1 MKTKI
6 FNKLL
11 TLTLMISAL
20 SVVQTSLAATT
31 TETIDFSSSCW
42 GISYQNYV
50 NGTFYDHGYTI
61 DGYQL
66 KYNTYV
72 DAVMLNY
79 LGSSDRIGYGTITLP
94 TFSGTITSIKVYT
107 VNATSSTLRYI
118 DLYVNGVLQGTTKTH
133 SVQPDATHYTTP
145 ASWTGLSIAPGSTV
159 MLKNVTN
166 NNEFHIGSIEI
177 THNGSTS
184 LYQSTSIDGK
194 GNVSATII
202 PNGAGTVTISPQRQ
216 NVFEDVE
223 VEATP
228 ASGYEFS
235 YWEAYVY
242 TDCSSESL
250 DNSILY
256 MGTEEAENLVTIP
269 YGGYDA
275 GLGDSY
281 GKNVRLVAHFE
292 EVSTYTVSYSRSK
305 ASCAQNSSGSWPANA
320 TGITSGTV
328 HSLPTDIELNGVD
341 GYTFA
346 GWTTN
351 GSYTNSSTAPSPLY
365 TTSVTVT
372 SNLTLYPVFQKGGTT
387 GPSVSFSRKKST
399 AMEAGHYLIAI
410 GQSGSQPCI
419 GPNLNTTTYKLDPI
433 SQTVT
438 ASSAS
443 VTDRQVMWQV
453 AASGTYWTIKNVY
466 TNKYIALRRSGGD
479 IANNKIDL
487 VNSVT
492 NDAKWTV
499 IIKGEHYYFQSAVD
513 PNYYLSYRSGAWYA
527 HDFTGKDDN
536 TINNYSGSIYLY
548 KSSTTPAAATSTY
561 TITPECNTHTL
572 TYDPNDATSGTVP
585 ASATEYASGSSVT
598 VKGNSGDLAK
608 PGYDFNGWKTAPS
621 SGTAY
626 AAGST
631 ITMNAD
637 YTLYAQWL
645 AHDITLE
652 LDANTANG
660 GDTDGSGTVKYDA
673 TALTS
678 ITHATGQTGRTLLGY
693 YTAPTAGT
701 KVLNADGTYA
711 ATAVTDYITSSKWT
725 RDESPTTL
733 HAQWRYNTYTVVF
746 NKNATGPSGSMANQ
760 VFTYGTAQNLTTN
773 NFTWSAHNFE
783 GWATEPSG
791 AVVYGNGAEVN
802 NLTTT
807 DGGTFNL
814 YAVWTDK
821 TYDDY
826 KFTCVDI
833 ALTTEDTDPVLVT
846 SRNEVNIMAKKKLL
860 LTVDGTIGPIDLTS
874 EGNVLKFYKKTTSAP
889 IRYVELTGANRLN
902 APVTDQEVY
911 VSYAP
916 TTAGT
921 GDFAYPRI
929 TVTQGANVRNYDG
942 KVVAR
947 NLPDAV
953 AIVAKVGS
961 TWHAL
966 PANMATATNPEP
978 VPVTV
983 ALEGGIL
990 KATGPSTV
998 SYKLWPVATTKST
1011 QDRFGTAT
1019 GYTPAALYGDRL
1031 RFAGNDNKALWMNN
1045 STSASTI
1052 KNDGAITAIG
1062 THFATDAAYEWKVE
1076 TTLAD
1081 GNFTYQLTAENG
1093 TNTYDLRMKQSD
1105 FKWGTYANGETNVI
1119 YILPLVEKT
1128 PAELTV
1134 MEWGTNEIAISY
1146 PNGGNATA
1154 ITAKIDNGATT
1165 DVTKTSLGGD
1175 MYRLTNVG
1183 NLQANPGKT
1192 LTLDITESG
1201 SPKQVICQIP
1211 LIVTTTQNVTN
1222 LRELLPGANATE
1234 KGKVANVTDVVI
1246 RKTGNNIG
1254 KLQTAGS
1261 TADVK
1266 FNNIYVYP
1274 AAKLNVTDNT
1284 RLSLNHLYLRGG
1296 YSFLSAV
1303 NSDNYK
1309 MPEAYITAQLTGSA
1323 NIIYDLYINNSYYY
1337 FFALPYTVP
1346 LSSVHDETGS
1356 DDFKVW
1362 VKYYDGEH
1370 RASGS
1375 QVSGWKYYSGSNFA
1389 SGVGYEIAAKP
1400 RVTGRPIAILR
1411 FPLGNGALSSGEG
1424 AQSGT
1429 VVEAGTK
1436 TGVSVTAHGMEDGEL
1451 KDGVTANNAGWNF
1464 VGNPYMSSWKQTTD
1478 WGAGSNM
1485 QTGSLVENKP
1495 DDEHWDGTYKWKS
1508 EDVRY
1513 VTLYNQFTQEYTQSA
1528 SANCELP
1535 PFLPFFIQ
1543 VNTDG
1548 TFTMAQGNRQAKM
1561 RGFAKNIQPIR
1572 EQLIELYLNGS
1583 ERRDNTGLLIGEE
1596 FSADYEVGDDLVK
1609 MKGDNQLALYTQTGG
1624 YDLAFNALS
1633 EELAAQ
1639 RIPLGFT
1646 APTDG
1651 EYSISLNDD
1660 SDLREVESIIL
1671 TDYETGLEI
1680 DLLAEDYVFD
1690 AVAEKNNDRRF
1701 TLNVRMRKWGDIGT
1715 DIEQQ
1720 YGNGLLND
1728 VRVMNSSTGLV
1739 LRGVPQD
1746 AAVYVYDMT
1755 GKLIESYLPAAKG
1768 QPTDSNYRRIE
1779 LNGLP
1784 VGVYNI
1790 RVQTPQQGK
1799 TLRTI
1804 VEF

>member
-11 TLTLMISAL
+11 TLTLIISAL
-20 SVVQTSLAATT
+20 SVVQTAWALE
-31 TETIDFSSSCW
+31 ETIDFSSSCW

-94 TFSGTITSIKVYT
+94 TFSGTISAIKVYT

-166 NNEFHIGSIEI
+166 SNEVHIGSIEI
-177 THNGSTS
+177 THSGKTS
-184 LYQSTSIDGK
+184 LFQSTSIDGK
-194 GNVSATII
+194 GNVSATVT
-202 PNGAGTVTISPQRQ
+202 PVGAGTVSISPTRQ

-223 VEATP
+223 VEAIP

-275 GLGDSY
+275 GLGNSY

-292 EVSTYTVSYSRSK
+292 EVSTYTVSYNRSK
-305 ASCAQNSSGSWPANA
+305 ASCAQNGSGSWFANA

-328 HSLPTDIELNGVD
+328 HSLPTDIELDGVD

-351 GSYTNSSTAPSPLY
+351 GTYSNSSTAPSPLY

-399 AMEAGHYLIAI
+399 AMEAGYYLIAI
-410 GQSGSQPCI
+410 GQSGSQPCV

-466 TNKYIALRRSGGD
+466 TNQYIALRRSGGD

-487 VNSVT
+487 VSSVT

-513 PNYYLSYRSGAWYA
+513 ANYYLSYRSGAWYA

-561 TITPECNTHTL
+561 TINPECNTHTL
-572 TYDPNDATSGTVP
+572 TYNANGATSGAVP
-585 ASATEYASGSSVT
+585 ASATEYTSGSSVT

-608 PGYDFNGWKTAPS
+608 TGYDFNGWKTAPS

-631 ITMNAD
+631 ITMSAD

-645 AHDITLE
+645 AHTIDIT
-652 LDANTANG
+652 LDANTAAG
-660 GDTDGSGTVKYDA
+660 GLTDGSASVKYDG
-673 TALTS
+673 TALESET
-678 ITHATGQTGRTLLGY
+678 THVTGSAGKTLLGY
-693 YTAPTAGT
+693 YAAADGST
-701 KVLNADGTYA
+701 KVLNADGSFA
-711 ATAVTDYITSSKWT
+711 AASVAGYITSSKWI
-725 RDESPTTL
+725 RDDATTL
-733 HAQWRYNTYTVVF
+733 YAHWRDNTYQVSF
-746 NKNATGPSGSMANQ
+746 NMNATGPTGTMTNQ
-760 VFTYGTAQNLTTN
+760 NFTYGVAQDLKTN
-773 NFTWSAHNFE
+773 AFKWTAHNFE
-783 GWATEPSG
+783 GWATTPSG
-791 AVVYGNGAEVN
+791 AVVYGNKANVI
-802 NLTTT
+802 NLTAT
-807 DGGTFNL
+807 DGATVPL

-821 TYDDY
+821 TYNDY

-846 SRNEVNIMAKKKLL
+846 SRNGVNIMAKKKLI
-860 LTVDGTIGPIDLTS
+860 LTVDGTTGVIDLAS

-902 APVTDQEVY
+902 APVTDQEIY

-921 GDFAYPRI
+921 GASVYPRI
-929 TVTQGANVRNYDG
+929 TVTQGANIRNYDG
-942 KVVAR
+942 KVIAR

-961 TWHAL
+961 TWYAL
-966 PANMATATNPEP
+966 PANMTTAANPAP

-983 ALEGGIL
+983 ALEGGVL

-998 SYKLWPVATTKST
+998 SYKLWPVATTNST

-1019 GYTPAALYGDRL
+1019 GYTPAALYADRL
-1031 RFAGNDNKALWMNN
+1031 RFAGNYDKALWMNN

-1062 THFATDAAYEWKVE
+1062 NHFATDAAYEWEVTTTE
-1076 TTLAD
+1076 TD
-1081 GNFTYQLTAENG
+1081 GQFVYNLKANNSSN
-1093 TNTYDLRMKQSD
+1093 TNYLRMKEAD
-1105 FKWGTYANGETNVI
+1105 FKWGTYASGNTNEL
-1119 YILPLVEKT
+1119 YILPLIEKT
-1128 PAELTV
+1128 PVV
-1134 MEWGTNEIAISY
+1134 MNVIEWCTDSMVISY
-1146 PNGGNATA
+1146 PNGANASA
-1154 ITAKIDNGATT
+1154 ITATIGEGTPTT
-1165 DVTKTSLGGD
+1165 VTKVSLGGD
-1175 MYRLTNVG
+1175 IFKLKGVG
-1183 NLQANPGKT
+1183 DLQSNPAKM

-1201 SPKQVICQIP
+1201 SPKQMIFTIP
-1211 LIVTTTQNVTN
+1211 LIVDDAKTEAV
-1222 LRELLPGANATE
+1222 LRSSVPGANATE
-1234 KGKVANVTDVVI
+1234 KNRLAATVDVVI
-1246 RKTGNNIG
+1246 RN
-1254 KLQTAGS
+1254 
-1261 TADVK
+1261 
-1266 FNNIYVYP
+1266 
-1274 AAKLNVTDNT
+1274 
-1284 RLSLNHLYLRGG
+1284 GG
-1296 YSFLSAV
+1296 TL
-1303 NSDNYK
+1303 
-1309 MPEAYITAQLTGSA
+1309 TTGSA
-1323 NIIYDLYINNSYYY
+1323 SGSFKDLYIYPGGKADISRNFAVKNIYMRGGFSWSDNKATFLLPQMKVTDGVSITGIGSAGNGVYYDLYADFAMFYNI
-1337 FFALPYTVP
+1337 ALPKTVT
-1346 LSSVHDETGS
+1346 LSQVTNEENGDVFSARVKWYDGSKRSGANPMANCWVALTSGS
-1356 DDFKVW
+1356 DPLERGK
-1362 VKYYDGEH
+1362 
-1370 RASGS
+1370 
-1375 QVSGWKYYSGSNFA
+1375 
-1389 SGVGYEIAAKP
+1389 GYEIAVKP
-1400 RVTGRPIAILR
+1400 RTDGATNGRTIGILR
-1411 FPLGNGALSSGEG
+1411 FPLLKATAWSNEG
-1424 AQSGT
+1424 DCTPA
-1429 VVEAGTK
+1429 
-1436 TGVSVTAHGMEDGEL
+1436 VTAHGMTAGAL
-1451 KDGVTANNAGWNF
+1451 NTGVTANNAGWNLM
-1464 VGNPYMSSWKQTTD
+1464 GNPFFSSFTATS
-1478 WGAGSNM
+1478 AGLVID
-1485 QTGSLVENKP
+1485 SLTKHLDPVSGTWN
-1495 DDEHWDGTYKWKS
+1495 GTYDWLPAEKVKYYTIPNKT
-1508 EDVRY
+1508 DY
-1513 VTLYNQFTQEYTQSA
+1513 DFTDARAATYKLEA
-1528 SANCELP
+1528 
-1535 PFLPFFIQ
+1535 FWPFFIQ
-1543 VNTDG
+1543 AASDG
-1548 TFTMAQGNRQAKM
+1548 MLTFSASKRVLRTPALAQQHNVREINLDFMLENAQGVSDIA
-1561 RGFAKNIQPIR
+1561 GLNISDDYLT
-1572 EQLIELYLNGS
+1572 EFDMDDKVKTIENGI
-1583 ERRDNTGLLIGEE
+1583 D
-1596 FSADYEVGDDLVK
+1596 F
-1609 MKGDNQLALYTQTGG
+1609 MKVYTIMGG
-1624 YDLAFNALS
+1624 YKIAFNS
-1633 EELAAQ
+1633 MPEIRAAQ
-1639 RIPLGFT
+1639 SIPVGYIAPKAGDYIFT
-1646 APTDG
+1646 LPSYTDFTDI
-1651 EYSISLNDD
+1651 EAIL
-1660 SDLREVESIIL
+1660 L
-1671 TDYETGLEI
+1671 TDYQEGITT
-1680 DLLAEDYVFD
+1680 DLIFSDYEFSTAKGQFD
-1690 AVAEKNNDRRF
+1690 ERFVLNIILRAPQVA
-1701 TLNVRMRKWGDIGT
+1701 T
-1715 DIEQQ
+1715 DIDDVQSS
-1720 YGNGLLND
+1720 GLPD
-1728 VRVMNSSTGLV
+1728 VRVMGSNGQIIIGGL
-1739 LRGVPQD
+1739 PQGAD
-1746 AAVYVYDMT
+1746 VYIYDMT
-1755 GKLIESYLPAAKG
+1755 GKMITHQASAGPRLGIAVPH
-1768 QPTDSNYRRIE
+1768 
-1779 LNGLP
+1779 
-1784 VGVYNI
+1784 GVYNVRI
-1790 RVQTPQQGK
+1790 LSNDGNLTIK
-1799 TLRTI
+1799 TI
-1804 VEF
+1804 VKD

>member
-11 TLTLMISAL
+11 TFVLIASAL

-31 TETIDFSSSCW
+31 NETLDFSSSCW
-42 GISYQNYV
+42 GIPDGIYTS
-50 NGTFYDHGYTI
+50 GEFYDHGYNI
-61 DGYQL
+61 VGEHL
-66 KYNTYV
+66 KYNSYN
-72 DAVMLNY
+72 DYILMNY
-79 LGSSDRIGYGTITLP
+79 LSSGEHDGWGTITLP
-94 TFSGTITSIKVYT
+94 TFSGTVSNIQIF
-107 VNATSSTLRYI
+107 APSSASTTRKI
-118 DLYVNGVLQGTTKTH
+118 ALYVNGVKQGDDL
-133 SVQPDATHYTTP
+133 SVAAGSS
-145 ASWTGLSIAPGSTV
+145 ASFTSLTITSGSTI
-159 MLKNVTN
+159 MLKNVTP
-166 NNEFHIGSIEI
+166 NNEFHISKIVV
-177 THNGSTS
+177 THNGATS
-184 LYQSTSIDGK
+184 LYNSTPSDGKLEVLPIIEPYGKGTVSIDKPRFDYG
-194 GNVSATII
+194 
-202 PNGAGTVTISPQRQ
+202 
-216 NVFEDVE
+216 EDVNIQ
-223 VEATP
+223 AIP
-228 ASGYEFS
+228 AAGYAFD
-235 YWEAYVY
+235 YWEIETKYDVCSGTWTGVDESEYLYYDVDENQNILSAYY
-242 TDCSSESL
+242 
-250 DNSILY
+250 
-256 MGTEEAENLVTIP
+256 
-269 YGGYDA
+269 
-275 GLGDSY
+275 
-281 GKNVRLVAHFE
+281 NVKLIAHFE
-292 EVSTYTVSYSRSK
+292 EVSTYTVSYSKSK

-328 HSLPTDIELNGVD
+328 HSLPTDIELDGVD

-351 GSYTNSSTAPSPLY
+351 GSYSNSSTAPSPLY

-443 VTDRQVMWQV
+443 VTDRQAMWQV

-466 TNKYIALRRSGGD
+466 TNQYIALRRSDGD
-479 IANNKIDL
+479 IVNNKIDM
-487 VNSVT
+487 VGSVT

-499 IIKGEHYYFQSAVD
+499 IIKGEHYYFQSAAD
-513 PNYYLSYRSGAWYA
+513 PNYYIVYKSSTWYA

-585 ASATEYASGSSVT
+585 ASPTDYVSGAVVT

-608 PGYDFNGWKTAPS
+608 TGYDFNGWKTAPS

-660 GDTDGSGTVKYDA
+660 GDTDGSGAVKYDA

-711 ATAVTDYITSSKWT
+711 AAAVTDYITSSKWT

-760 VFTYGTAQNLTTN
+760 NFTYGTAQNLTTN

-846 SRNEVNIMAKKKLL
+846 SRNEMNIMAKKKLL
-860 LTVDGTIGPIDLTS
+860 LTVDGTTGPIDLTS

-998 SYKLWPVATTKST
+998 SYKLWPVATTNSA

-1031 RFAGNDNKALWMNN
+1031 RFAGNSNKALWMNN

-1052 KNDGAITAIG
+1052 KNDGAITAVG

-1154 ITAKIDNGATT
+1154 ITAKINNGATT

-1254 KLQTAGS
+1254 KLQTTGS
-1261 TADVK
+1261 SADVK
-1266 FNNIYVYP
+1266 FNNVYVYP

-1309 MPEAYITAQLTGSA
+1309 MPEAYITAQLKGSA

-1346 LSSVHDETGS
+1346 LSSVRDETGS
-1356 DDFKVW
+1356 EDFKVW
-1362 VKYYDGEH
+1362 VKYYDGAQ

-1375 QVSGWKYYSGSNFA
+1375 QVSGWKYYGGTDFTA
-1389 SGVGYEIAAKP
+1389 GVGYEIAAKP
-1400 RVTGRPIAILR
+1400 RVKGRPIAILR
-1411 FPLGNGALSSGEG
+1411 FPLGNEALSSGEG

-1429 VVEAGTK
+1429 VVKAGTK

-1485 QTGSLVENKP
+1485 QTGSLVENP

-1561 RGFAKNIQPIR
+1561 RGFAKNIQPVR

-1624 YDLAFNALS
+1624 YDLAFNALN

-1639 RIPLGFT
+1639 RIPVGFT

-1720 YGNGLLND
+1720 YGSGLLDD

-1768 QPTDSNYRRIE
+1768 QQTDSNYRRIE

>member
-1 MKTKI
+1 MKTKF
-6 FNKLL
+6 FNMLL
-11 TLTLMISAL
+11 TFVLIASAL

-94 TFSGTITSIKVYT
+94 TFSETISAIKVYT

-118 DLYVNGVLQGTTKTH
+118 DLYVDGVLQGTTKTH
-133 SVQPDATHYTTP
+133 SVQPDAEHYTTP

-194 GNVSATII
+194 GNVSATVT
-202 PNGAGTVTISPQRQ
+202 PQGAGTVSISPTRQ

-223 VEATP
+223 VEATQ

-250 DNSILY
+250 DNSILL

-275 GLGDSY
+275 DLGDSY

-292 EVSTYTVSYSRSK
+292 EVSTYTVSYSKSK
-305 ASCAQNSSGSWPANA
+305 ASCAQNGSGSWPANVA
-320 TGITSGTV
+320 GITSGTV
-328 HSLPTDIELNGVD
+328 HSLPTDIELDGVD
-341 GYTFA
+341 GYTFV

-351 GSYTNSSTAPSPLY
+351 GTYTNSSTAPSPLY
-365 TTSVTVT
+365 TASVTVT
-372 SNLTLYPVFQKGGTT
+372 SNLTLYPVFSQGGTT
-387 GPSVSFSRKKST
+387 GPAVSFTRKQST

-410 GQSGSQPCI
+410 GQSGSQPCV

-433 SQTVT
+433 TQSVT
-438 ASSAS
+438 ASTAS
-443 VTDRQVMWQV
+443 VTDRQAMWQV

-466 TNKYIALRRSGGD
+466 TNQYIALRRSNGLIVD
-479 IANNKIDL
+479 NKIDM
-487 VNSVT
+487 VSSVT

-499 IIKGEHYYFQSAVD
+499 IIKGEHYYFQSAAD
-513 PNYYLSYRSGAWYA
+513 ANYYIVYKSSTWYA
-527 HDFTGKDDN
+527 HDFTGKNDN

-572 TYDPNDATSGTVP
+572 TYDANGATSGTVP
-585 ASATEYASGSSVT
+585 ASETEYTSGSSVT

-608 PGYDFNGWKTAPS
+608 TGYDFNGWKTAPS

-660 GDTDGSGTVKYDA
+660 GDTDGSGAVKYDA

-711 ATAVTDYITSSKWT
+711 AAAVTDYITSSKWT

-746 NKNATGPSGSMANQ
+746 NKNATGPTGSMANQ
-760 VFTYGTAQNLTTN
+760 DFTYGTAQNLTTN

-846 SRNEVNIMAKKKLL
+846 SRSGVNIMAKKKLL
-860 LTVDGTIGPIDLTS
+860 LTVDGTTGVIDLTS
-874 EGNVLKFYKKTTSAP
+874 DGNVLKFYKKTTSAP

-953 AIVAKVGS
+953 AIVAKVGQ

-998 SYKLWPVATTKST
+998 SYKLWPVATTNSA

-1019 GYTPAALYGDRL
+1019 GHTPATLFGDRL

-1045 STSASTI
+1045 STGASTI

-1062 THFATDAAYEWKVE
+1062 NHFATDAAYEWKVE

-1119 YILPLVEKT
+1119 YILPLIEKT

-1183 NLQANPGKT
+1183 DLQGNPGKT

-1201 SPKQVICQIP
+1201 SPKQVICRIP
-1211 LIVTTTQNVTN
+1211 LIVTTTQNVTD
-1222 LRELLPGANATE
+1222 LRGLLTGANATE
-1234 KGKVANVTDVVI
+1234 KGNVANVTDVVI

-1254 KLQTAGS
+1254 KLQTSGS
-1261 TADVK
+1261 TANVK
-1266 FNNIYVYP
+1266 FNNVYVYP

-1284 RLSLNHLYLRGG
+1284 RLSLNQLYLRGG

-1309 MPEAYITAQLTGSA
+1309 MPEAYIAANLTGSA
-1323 NIIYDLYINNSYYY
+1323 NIIYDFYIDNRYYY
-1337 FFALPYTVP
+1337 VFTLPYTVS
-1346 LSSVHDETGS
+1346 LSNVHDETGS

-1362 VKYYDGEH
+1362 VKYYDGEQ
-1370 RASGS
+1370 RASGL
-1375 QVSGWKYYSGSNFA
+1375 QVSGWKYYSGSDFTA
-1389 SGVGYEIAAKP
+1389 GVGYEIAAKP
-1400 RVTGRPIAILR
+1400 RVTGRQLAIVR
-1411 FPLGNGALSSGEG
+1411 FPLGNTALTSGGEG
-1424 AQSGT
+1424 EKTAVT
-1429 VVEAGTK
+1429 VDNYGYDAYTAGTQ
-1436 TGVSVTAHGMEDGEL
+1436 
-1451 KDGVTANNAGWNF
+1451 TANNIGWNF
-1464 VGNPYMSSWKQTTD
+1464 VGNPFMSTWKNTSD
-1478 WGAGSNM
+1478 WGHSYM
-1485 QTGSLVENKP
+1485 QTGVLLEDKP
-1495 DDEHWDGTYKWKS
+1495 GGNWNGTYVWKT

-1513 VTLYNQFTQEYTQSA
+1513 VTILNLFAQEYSQQA
-1528 SANCELP
+1528 SQNCELP
-1535 PFLPFFIQ
+1535 PFQPFFIQ
-1543 VNTDG
+1543 VKDHNAS
-1548 TFTMAQGNRQAKM
+1548 FSMLKEKRIAKAPALM
-1561 RGFAKNIQPIR
+1561 RNIQPVR

-1609 MKGDNQLALYTQTGG
+1609 MQGDNQLALYTQTGG
-1624 YDLAFNALS
+1624 YDLAFNALN
-1633 EELAAQ
+1633 EELASQ
-1639 RIPLGFT
+1639 RIPIGFT

-1660 SDLREVESIIL
+1660 SDLREVESVIL

-1720 YGNGLLND
+1720 YGSGLLDD